1 MNKAKGKSFGGRGIR
16 TAICQIFCL
25 DGDREGNFARIEHAL
40 AEAAEGE
47 ARLACF
53 PESSLLGWV
62 NAAAHQRACPIPG
75 VDSDRLCR
83 LAKQY
88 GLYVCIG
95 LDEIDN
101 GRLYGSA
108 ILIDPAG
115 QILLKHRKINVLPE
129 LMTPPYTSGNAAD
142 VAAVT
147 TPLGR
152 IGLLICADTF
162 VPKILERVRN
172 LAVDVLLVPY
182 GWAAPETQWPGHGNE
197 LHRVVRATATAVG
210 AAVVGTDV
218 VGEITCGPWTGQVYG
233 GQSITVDAQG
243 NTLIIAT
250 DRDRDIQIVD
260 IPLRSSEIAGS

>member
-1 MNKAKGKSFGGRGIR
+1 MNKAKGKTNGGRGIR

-40 AEAAEGE
+40 AEASEAE

-83 LAKQY
+83 MAKQY

-95 LDEIDN
+95 LDESDN
-101 GRLYGSA
+101 GLLYGSA

-115 QILLKHRKINVLPE
+115 QILLKHRKIHVLPE
-129 LMTPPYTSGNAAD
+129 LMTPPYTPGNETD

-162 VPKILERVRN
+162 VPRLLDRVRA

-197 LHRVVRATATAVG
+197 LHRVVHATATSIG
-210 AAVVGTDV
+210 AAVVGTDL
-218 VGEITCGPWTGQVYG
+218 VGQITCGPWAGQVYG
-233 GQSITVDAQG
+233 GQSIAVDAQG
-243 NTLIIAT
+243 NTLAIAA
-250 DRDRDIQIVD
+250 DRDRDIQIVE
-260 IPLRSSEIAGS
+260 IPVKEA